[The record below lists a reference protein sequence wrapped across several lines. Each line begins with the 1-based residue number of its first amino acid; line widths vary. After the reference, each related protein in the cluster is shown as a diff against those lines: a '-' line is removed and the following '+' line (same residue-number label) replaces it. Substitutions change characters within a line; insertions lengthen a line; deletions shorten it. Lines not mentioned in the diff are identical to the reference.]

1 MLGGG
6 YVGLEMAQAYRRFG
20 SRVTVIECGPRI
32 ISWEDPDVA
41 DEIQQILGGED
52 IEFPAAAEI
61 LAVQAARSFTH
72 ASVDDFRII
81 RDNLAGG
88 NRGTGNRLVRC
99 CMFTDALLAHVG
111 LSESEPQR
119 EGITARVA
127 KLPMSAI
134 LRTEA
139 TDEKQASR
147 SS

>member
-1 MLGGG
+1 MFSPT
-6 YVGLEMAQAYRRFG
+6 YWIWA
-20 SRVTVIECGPRI
+20 RI
-32 ISWEDPDVA
+32 SPLPTHTPCVLRANWPATKSIFAGAA
-41 DEIQQILGGED
+41 DGTW
-52 IEFPAAAEI
+52 
-61 LAVQAARSFTH
+61 VY
-72 ASVDDFRII
+72 
-81 RDNLAGG
+81 LAGG
-88 NRGTGNRLVRC
+88 NRSTGDRLVRC

>member
-1 MLGGG
+1 MLRANWPATKIILP
-6 YVGLEMAQAYRRFG
+6 VPLT
-20 SRVTVIECGPRI
+20 VTWVY
-32 ISWEDPDVA
+32 
-41 DEIQQILGGED
+41 
-52 IEFPAAAEI
+52 
-61 LAVQAARSFTH
+61 
-72 ASVDDFRII
+72 
-81 RDNLAGG
+81 LAGG
-88 NRGTGNRLVRC
+88 NRSTGDRLVRC
-99 CMFTDALLAHVG
+99 CMFTDALRAHVG

>member
-1 MLGGG
+1 MGVFG
-6 YVGLEMAQAYRRFG
+6 RRK
-20 SRVTVIECGPRI
+20 SQHR
-32 ISWEDPDVA
+32 
-41 DEIQQILGGED
+41 
-52 IEFPAAAEI
+52 
-61 LAVQAARSFTH
+61 RS
-72 ASVDDFRII
+72 V
-81 RDNLAGG
+81 
-88 NRGTGNRLVRC
+88 VRC

>member
-1 MLGGG
+1 
-6 YVGLEMAQAYRRFG
+6 
-20 SRVTVIECGPRI
+20 
-32 ISWEDPDVA
+32 
-41 DEIQQILGGED
+41 
-52 IEFPAAAEI
+52 
-61 LAVQAARSFTH
+61 
-72 ASVDDFRII
+72 
-81 RDNLAGG
+81 
-88 NRGTGNRLVRC
+88 
-99 CMFTDALLAHVG
+99 MFTDALLAHVG